1 MVVAVMLVV
10 KMVVV
15 LVVVGY
21 WCWRSSGDG
30 GVTPFVRMAVVIVER
45 VQ

>member
-10 KMVVV
+10 NMVVV

-21 WCWRSSGDG
+21 WRWRSGDN
-30 GVTPFVRMAVVIVER
+30 VVVVAVV
-45 VQ
+45 